1 MAEPDLELGEGVG
14 EVVLLA
20 LPAFLPSVISFSKPK
35 IKKYI
40 YVSYFCE
47 RYFPHNESEQRQ
59 GYTLHN
65 KTV

>member
-20 LPAFLPSVISFSKPK
+20 LPAFLPSVICFSKPK

-40 YVSYFCE
+40 CFLFLRKIFSA
-47 RYFPHNESEQRQ
+47 Q
-59 GYTLHN
+59 
-65 KTV
+65 